1 MEQFG
6 FEVEPKHVKIAAHDH
21 TYVKVIFK
29 PTIMATYAG
38 VFEAIV
44 EQGEQNMKTQKL
56 TFDLRA
62 EGVLPTLKL
71 EMPKEYLDERTPL
84 LKFSR
89 LRVNKSSVQNVVL
102 KNDGPVPATVKF
114 DTTYHSCFKFLS
126 GVSYTLA
133 PKTY

>member
-44 EQGEQNMKTQKL
+44 EQGE
-56 TFDLRA
+56 
-62 EGVLPTLKL
+62 
-71 EMPKEYLDERTPL
+71 
-84 LKFSR
+84 
-89 LRVNKSSVQNVVL
+89 
-102 KNDGPVPATVKF
+102 
-114 DTTYHSCFKFLS
+114 
-126 GVSYTLA
+126 
-133 PKTY
+133 